1 MPLQNIR
8 VAFDTTIWIS
18 FSIGKR
24 MENLKDIFINKAI
37 QIIICQE
44 IINEYVRIA
53 NSKKLSKYLTKQ
65 RISNTLELIETFAE
79 NKNVSTKVKLS
90 RDPDDDY
97 LLAFSKENK
106 LDYLITGD
114 KDLLVIKKHFNT
126 HIVTFSYFLETIKQ
140 LKK

>member
-1 MPLQNIR
+1 MPSQIIR
-8 VAFDTTIWIS
+8 VAFDTNIWIR

-37 QIIICQE
+37 QIIICKE

-79 NKNVSTKVKLS
+79 NKNVNTKVKLS
-90 RDPDDDY
+90 RDHDDDY
-97 LLAFSKENK
+97 LLAFSKDWLSQKKINC
-106 LDYLITGD
+106 IT
-114 KDLLVIKKHFNT
+114 
-126 HIVTFSYFLETIKQ
+126 S
-140 LKK
+140 